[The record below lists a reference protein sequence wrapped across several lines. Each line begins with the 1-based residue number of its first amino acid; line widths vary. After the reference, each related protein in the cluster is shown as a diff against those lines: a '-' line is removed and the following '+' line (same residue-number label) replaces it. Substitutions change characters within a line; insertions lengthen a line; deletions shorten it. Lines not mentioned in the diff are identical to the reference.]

1 MALEFEESTQDGQV
15 IQAWLDDSSSPGWTG
30 DWTKLRM
37 RYSADGGET
46 WQDLSMRLALISRI
60 LTIWRASSPHWPPTW
75 VTAIGIAN
83 GVPWFEYKDEMY
95 DWRTTF
101 KPALWRAEFVPT
113 HQHWRIRK
121 LVLLN
126 SDHEVPSE
134 FASSH
139 EQNQKSY

>member
-101 KPALWRAEFVPT
+101 
-113 HQHWRIRK
+113 
-121 LVLLN
+121 LVGI
-126 SDHEVPSE
+126 P
-134 FASSH
+134 
-139 EQNQKSY
+139 